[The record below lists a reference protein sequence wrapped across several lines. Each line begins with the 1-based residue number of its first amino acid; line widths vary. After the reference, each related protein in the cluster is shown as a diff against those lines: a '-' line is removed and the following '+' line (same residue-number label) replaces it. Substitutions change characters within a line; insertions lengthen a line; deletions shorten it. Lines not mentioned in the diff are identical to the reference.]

1 MRRWLGGFKKRESG
15 TSSALD
21 RLSRAFTDDA
31 GHRYDGDSE
40 GSGGHRAV
48 EDSWA
53 EALGELDGKMGSMEP
68 DLESIRKV
76 VVAGHVER
84 RRYADVARSYSVVLR
99 RLLELHGSVCLPRSN
114 VKLLSYVHM
123 LLRLKEYAGLQRALT
138 TGMLGYKLGRGGD
151 PNRDDSGGSGSG
163 HSAGEASRAPSGES
177 GTEPSHGTP
186 GAARGRDL
194 PGRDELRAAIAI
206 FSELKAQCIA
216 LRCMFFDAPEEPD
229 ESKLGRH
236 VREIL
241 AARNF
246 EAATRAPEDV
256 VSLHC
261 ALLADT
267 HAVDPWGGAAKAA
280 TARSR
285 GEATSFA
292 LAGKVGGLNPSSLW
306 QLMTDWIDKLQ
317 VVEIASL
324 HAALPLTL
332 YETVYGDQLRPPA
345 AVAPPSGSS
354 DDSGAAPPRRPP
366 PSPDDLRRAAPGMV
380 PPPAAPPPP
389 PPPRHDR
396 ARLVQVSVHDI
407 TFGQVL
413 GTGSTGST
421 HLALWRGEHVAIK
434 LVLARQL
441 PTGQPTQ
448 AAQQL
453 LREISTLATFSH
465 PNCVRILG
473 IARAPPVSCGI
484 LLEFLPGGSVAQRL
498 RSTAKG
504 DAPPPPHGA
513 RVGIMLDVGR
523 GMAYIHSMGH
533 LHRDLKPDNIL
544 LDADGVAKISDF
556 GLSCLH
562 TSKSLNDEHT
572 GGTGT
577 LRWMAPEVAQHRPYA
592 YPADVYSYAVCAW
605 QIALWQAKPFTDKTP
620 AEAIAA
626 TISGGRPSLLS
637 LERVDPAL
645 AQLIDKCWCHD
656 PEDRCTFGVVN
667 AALEDIAARGELPT
681 DTSPF
686 AQPRN
691 IAHPLAHVQPH
702 PVPHQLAGAAPA
714 PPPPP
719 PPAADAPPA
728 DREPS
733 LPDASLDRFS
743 LTSSVVGAAIAD
755 TSVTFEALGPDEL
768 SPVL

>member
-1 MRRWLGGFKKRESG
+1 MEPLAKRPRGPEVPADDDFRAPELTARLGLLMHQLQRERGLMTLHVADNSWGGRSLVKQQANTISVWNDMRRWLGGFKKRESG

-48 EDSWA
+48 DDSWA
-53 EALGELDGKMGSMEP
+53 EALGELDGRMGSMEP

-151 PNRDDSGGSGSG
+151 QNSRDDSGGSGSG
-163 HSAGEASRAPSGES
+163 HSAGETSRAPSGES
-177 GTEPSHGTP
+177 GTEPSHGTL

-216 LRCMFFDAPEEPD
+216 LRCMFFDAPDEAD

-324 HAALPLTL
+324 HAA
-332 YETVYGDQLRPPA
+332 
-345 AVAPPSGSS
+345 
-354 DDSGAAPPRRPP
+354 
-366 PSPDDLRRAAPGMV
+366 
-380 PPPAAPPPP
+380 
-389 PPPRHDR
+389 DR
-396 ARLVQVSVHDI
+396 
-407 TFGQVL
+407 
-413 GTGSTGST
+413 
-421 HLALWRGEHVAIK
+421 K
-434 LVLARQL
+434 
-441 PTGQPTQ
+441 
-448 AAQQL
+448 
-453 LREISTLATFSH
+453 
-465 PNCVRILG
+465 
-473 IARAPPVSCGI
+473 
-484 LLEFLPGGSVAQRL
+484 
-498 RSTAKG
+498 
-504 DAPPPPHGA
+504 
-513 RVGIMLDVGR
+513 
-523 GMAYIHSMGH
+523 
-533 LHRDLKPDNIL
+533 
-544 LDADGVAKISDF
+544 
-556 GLSCLH
+556 
-562 TSKSLNDEHT
+562 
-572 GGTGT
+572 
-577 LRWMAPEVAQHRPYA
+577 
-592 YPADVYSYAVCAW
+592 
-605 QIALWQAKPFTDKTP
+605 
-620 AEAIAA
+620 
-626 TISGGRPSLLS
+626 
-637 LERVDPAL
+637 
-645 AQLIDKCWCHD
+645 
-656 PEDRCTFGVVN
+656 
-667 AALEDIAARGELPT
+667 
-681 DTSPF
+681 
-686 AQPRN
+686 
-691 IAHPLAHVQPH
+691 
-702 PVPHQLAGAAPA
+702 
-714 PPPPP
+714 
-719 PPAADAPPA
+719 
-728 DREPS
+728 
-733 LPDASLDRFS
+733 
-743 LTSSVVGAAIAD
+743 SVV
-755 TSVTFEALGPDEL
+755 
-768 SPVL
+768 

>member
-1 MRRWLGGFKKRESG
+1 MEPLAKRPRGPEVPADDDFRAPELTARLGLLMHQLQRERGLMTLHVADNSWGGRRAARARDASRAARARAKKRGPDTRPALRSLVKQQANTISVWNDMRRWLGGFKKRESG

-48 EDSWA
+48 DDSWA
-53 EALGELDGKMGSMEP
+53 EALGELDGRMGSMEP

-84 RRYADVARSYSVVLR
+84 RRDAARTR
-99 RLLELHGSVCLPRSN
+99 AIQGRFNLHGSVCLPRSN

-151 PNRDDSGGSGSG
+151 QNSRDDSGGSGSG
-163 HSAGEASRAPSGES
+163 HSAGETSRAPSGES
-177 GTEPSHGTP
+177 GTEPSHGTL

-216 LRCMFFDAPEEPD
+216 LRCMFFDAPDEAD

-324 HAALPLTL
+324 HAALPLNL
-332 YETVYGDQLRPPA
+332 YETVYGDQLRPPE
-345 AVAPPSGSS
+345 AVAPPSGSRTT
-354 DDSGAAPPRRPP
+354 GAAPRRPP
-366 PSPDDLRRAAPGMV
+366 PSPDDLRRAAPGM
-380 PPPAAPPPP
+380 
-389 PPPRHDR
+389 
-396 ARLVQVSVHDI
+396 VSVHDI

-453 LREISTLATFSH
+453 LREISTLATF
-465 PNCVRILG
+465 
-473 IARAPPVSCGI
+473 
-484 LLEFLPGGSVAQRL
+484 
-498 RSTAKG
+498 
-504 DAPPPPHGA
+504 
-513 RVGIMLDVGR
+513 
-523 GMAYIHSMGH
+523 
-533 LHRDLKPDNIL
+533 
-544 LDADGVAKISDF
+544 
-556 GLSCLH
+556 
-562 TSKSLNDEHT
+562 
-572 GGTGT
+572 
-577 LRWMAPEVAQHRPYA
+577 
-592 YPADVYSYAVCAW
+592 
-605 QIALWQAKPFTDKTP
+605 
-620 AEAIAA
+620 
-626 TISGGRPSLLS
+626 
-637 LERVDPAL
+637 
-645 AQLIDKCWCHD
+645 
-656 PEDRCTFGVVN
+656 
-667 AALEDIAARGELPT
+667 
-681 DTSPF
+681 
-686 AQPRN
+686 
-691 IAHPLAHVQPH
+691 
-702 PVPHQLAGAAPA
+702 
-714 PPPPP
+714 
-719 PPAADAPPA
+719 
-728 DREPS
+728 
-733 LPDASLDRFS
+733 
-743 LTSSVVGAAIAD
+743 
-755 TSVTFEALGPDEL
+755 
-768 SPVL
+768 